1 MSGWMPRVKGYSAGW
16 PRRCSSPSRT
26 SLSSYSC
33 SISMPES
40 VNFRG
45 SSGPTI
51 GAIEGLLSR
60 WVAMAPEDIRRL
72 SAPGRSAPALECGQ
86 DSHPVRVAT
95 IADREPGGVADR
107 RRGEHGDEQ
116 AGRSEGGT
124 QAGQE

>member
-60 WVAMAPEDIRRL
+60 WVAMAPEDIQRSGAAP
-72 SAPGRSAPALECGQ
+72 SARALEGAH
-86 DSHPVRVAT
+86 DRHAVRVAV
-95 IADREPGGVADR
+95 VADGDGAR
-107 RRGEHGDEQ
+107 VADWHG
-116 AGRSEGGT
+116 
-124 QAGQE
+124 GQERDERR